1 MGGNLSNGRESAKP
15 ASRRRQ
21 SKADDRVDKLIG
33 MVDQLIGML
42 EKEQAARAGDLARER
57 MEHQIKA
64 ARWELHFCVRTVLEA
79 MLRCADSA
87 SASVGGA
94 MFKQF
99 IRDHLVDQTQ
109 PHKLSADA
117 QQRYL
122 LIRNTQPFVGQPRVA
137 DPGFVSSLIHMYG
150 RLNEQSHT
158 FPRIEQSAHQTGVV
172 CGGPVAQA
180 VQQVFMIASIQKFC
194 MDNKLTLSPSGLND
208 VAVLSNEYDAVVGR
222 VTNGVYISA
231 TSPVGSSV
239 ALDSS

>member
-1 MGGNLSNGRESAKP
+1 
-15 ASRRRQ
+15 
-21 SKADDRVDKLIG
+21 
-33 MVDQLIGML
+33 
-42 EKEQAARAGDLARER
+42 
-57 MEHQIKA
+57 
-64 ARWELHFCVRTVLEA
+64 

-99 IRDHLVDQTQ
+99 ILDHLVDQTQ

-158 FPRIEQSAHQTGVV
+158 FPGIEQSAHQTGVV